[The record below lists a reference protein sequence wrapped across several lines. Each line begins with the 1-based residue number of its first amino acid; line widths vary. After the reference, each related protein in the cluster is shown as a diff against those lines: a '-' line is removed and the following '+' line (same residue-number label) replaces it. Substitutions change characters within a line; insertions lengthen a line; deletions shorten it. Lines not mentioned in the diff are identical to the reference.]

1 MRPVL
6 KILLPALAASL
17 TLAACGSSSSSTSS
31 QTTASTAAASTSAAA
46 SSPTAGAVK
55 TASNSTLA
63 ATVLADAQGFTIY
76 HLSGEQGGKFIC
88 TSAACE
94 AQWHPV
100 KASAVSTSVGGL
112 TAVRRP
118 DGTAQLAYKGM
129 PLYTFA
135 GDKAPGDANG
145 QGIKDVGTWSAITLG
160 AGATSSTSPQPASSA
175 PASSGS
181 EGSSGESSSG
191 EKSGGG
197 GGYGY

>member
-1 MRPVL
+1 MRPTL
-6 KILLPALAASL
+6 KTLLPALAASL

-31 QTTASTAAASTSAAA
+31 QTTASTATSSAASA
-46 SSPTAGAVK
+46 SPTGGAVK
-55 TASNSTLA
+55 TASNSTLR
-63 ATVLADAQGFTIY
+63 ATALVDAQGFTVY

-100 KASAVSTSVGGL
+100 SASAVSASVGGL
-112 TAVRRP
+112 TTVKRP
-118 DGTAQLAYKGM
+118 DGAAQLAYKGT

-145 QGIKDVGTWSAITLG
+145 QGIKDVGTWTAITMG
-160 AGATSSTSPQPASSA
+160 AANPSSSSTGSQPAPSA
-175 PASSGS
+175 PASSA
-181 EGSSGESSSG
+181 GESSGGGS
-191 EKSGGG
+191 SGGG